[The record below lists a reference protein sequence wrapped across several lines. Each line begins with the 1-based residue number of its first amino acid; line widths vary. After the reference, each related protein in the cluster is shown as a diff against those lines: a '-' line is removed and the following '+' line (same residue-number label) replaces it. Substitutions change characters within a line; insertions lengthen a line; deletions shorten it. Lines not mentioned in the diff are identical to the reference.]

1 MISKQEGANQDSAQS
16 QEDDKKQEEQTSSS
30 INIEAIEKIAAEEK
44 KFAEDANA
52 MANKAPSSQLG
63 QDSKK
68 EEQKKEKKNQVKAN
82 PKDQANYN

>member
-52 MANKAPSSQLG
+52 MANKASSSQLG

-68 EEQKKEKKNQVKAN
+68 EEQKKENLQ
-82 PKDQANYN
+82 